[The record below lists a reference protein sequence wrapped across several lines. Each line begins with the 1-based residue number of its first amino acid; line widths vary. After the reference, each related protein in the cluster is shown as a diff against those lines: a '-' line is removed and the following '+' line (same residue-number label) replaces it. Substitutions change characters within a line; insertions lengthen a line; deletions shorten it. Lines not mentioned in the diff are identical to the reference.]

1 MARGARCRKTRRK
14 GGAGMKI
21 NMGDKI
27 ELTALQL
34 VYLLDDALETLI
46 LLAEDG
52 QEVDTMQIATEKV
65 VALFKKRKKQRDEH

>member
-1 MARGARCRKTRRK
+1 
-14 GGAGMKI
+14 MKI

-52 QEVDTMQIATEKV
+52 QEVDAMQIATNKV
-65 VALFKKRKKQRDEH
+65 VELFNKRKKQEK

>member
-1 MARGARCRKTRRK
+1 
-14 GGAGMKI
+14 MKI

-52 QEVDTMQIATEKV
+52 QEIDTMEIATNKV
-65 VALFKKRKKQRDEH
+65 VELFNKRKKQEK

>member
-1 MARGARCRKTRRK
+1 
-14 GGAGMKI
+14 MKI

-34 VYLLDDALETLI
+34 VYLLDDAMETLI

-52 QEVDTMQIATEKV
+52 QEIDTMQIANNKV
-65 VALFKKRKKQRDEH
+65 VELFNKRKK

>member
-1 MARGARCRKTRRK
+1 
-14 GGAGMKI
+14 MKI

-34 VYLLDDALETLI
+34 VYLLDSALETLI

-52 QEVDTMQIATEKV
+52 QEIDTMQIATNKV
-65 VALFKKRKKQRDEH
+65 VELFNKRKEQNNGNQ

>member
-1 MARGARCRKTRRK
+1 
-14 GGAGMKI
+14 MKI

-52 QEVDTMQIATEKV
+52 QEIDTMQIANNKV
-65 VALFKKRKKQRDEH
+65 VEIFNKRKEQTHGNQ

>member
-1 MARGARCRKTRRK
+1 
-14 GGAGMKI
+14 MKI

-34 VYLLDDALETLI
+34 VYLLDYAMETLI

-52 QEVDTMQIATEKV
+52 QEIDTMQIATNKV
-65 VALFKKRKKQRDEH
+65 VELFNKRKKQNENT